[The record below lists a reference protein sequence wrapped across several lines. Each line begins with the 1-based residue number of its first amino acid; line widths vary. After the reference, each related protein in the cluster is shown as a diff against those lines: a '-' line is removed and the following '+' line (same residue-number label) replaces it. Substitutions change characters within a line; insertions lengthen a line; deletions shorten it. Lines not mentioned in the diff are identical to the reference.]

1 MSSLFYVLFAPDL
14 LDLSRWNFAVE
25 KLDADAG
32 TSTRNLFPFDV
43 GDPAGENLLV

>member
-25 KLDADAG
+25 KLDANSG
-32 TSTRNLFPFDV
+32 TSTGNLFRFDV
-43 GDPAGENLLV
+43 GDPAGENLV